1 SSDVSQSVMAAD
13 KPPPETRPSS
23 TRSRNGCVQCRSR
36 RVRCDEKR
44 PSCVASATRNPE
56 VLQNTMLVS
65 ALHYAWNK
73 GDLAAFEPTFLFHKI
88 ESIKQVNTWLTTSS
102 RAKEILRCAK
112 YISTLCFVECCLG
125 NFAVAESHL
134 NGLAIYLSTKDRET
148 LRQECDC
155 DVDLE
160 LTDRYLVVASNMI
173 HSTKSR
179 LAEVVPPEVISQPL
193 DTDLEVPELSRMI
206 HKMHLSEAN
215 GPELR
220 LRAFRM
226 VPFFFGS
233 IPPGREPK
241 DLDMFPAISI
251 LRPIT
256 ELAMPTNSK
265 DRGDPDIPMP
275 WNVWNSGAPS
285 KLLYTVITAHIQ
297 SFSNKIPLP
306 THGEPVYVSGWSGF
320 CSAVDFYL
328 TTVLAVCNQGLPPQR
343 ILHYLKVD
351 IIKRDLQNGP
361 SLFDSMNTET
371 RNLWFWKA
379 FMCALRTLCLDSELD
394 EVYESFNL
402 ERCTLYI
409 VICGLANRSGEKGAV
424 QGTLAKNKCQSRTPR
439 NTIVLKKNRSILSRH
454 IWVQV
459 DLVKPKFYLLKSIL
473 FPNSGAMS
481 QEIPESENNLVHKV
495 KHHKATARFKVEL
508 WQKRHSIV
516 ALIKHHLGLGADDT
530 CTVLASEEWMQ
541 GVFNICVIVDMT
553 TGNLSK
559 KLIFRCP
566 IPPHAGQHPG
576 TIDEKVE
583 CEVATY
589 IWMQQYCPDIRIPH
603 LLAFGFT
610 DDSSFIHIQQTSVCT
625 RVWRKT
631 WKWIY
636 RCLGYPVLSDY
647 VHDEAAPAVGTAY
660 MLLEHIGPETGT
672 MLSSTWAN
680 HFSDRARRKT
690 LFTGLARTM
699 LSLARIPQQ
708 QIGSFRFN
716 TLDCTIALSNRPLC
730 VTLAIFEQEGAPRT
744 IPEDRTYQNTDSFAS
759 DMLTLHDNYLLHD
772 PHAVRGRNDA
782 RERMALRALIRSV
795 THYFVLP
802 ERRSGPYLL
811 QATDLHPSNIFV
823 DEQWNITCIIDLEW
837 ICSLPLEMMTV
848 PYWITNCTSDEIIH
862 HYKDFDDARKELLSI
877 MDQELQH
884 VKMKHDIQITREMRE
899 SWASKRVW
907 YWKCIESTNCWLFVF
922 EDHILPLFST
932 AKGLVEGLR
941 DMCVFWQ
948 KDASKHIET
957 KVADERRYQLE
968 LRSLLKPDQSE
979 SKG

>member
-1 SSDVSQSVMAAD
+1 
-13 KPPPETRPSS
+13 
-23 TRSRNGCVQCRSR
+23 
-36 RVRCDEKR
+36 
-44 PSCVASATRNPE
+44 
-56 VLQNTMLVS
+56 MLIS

-134 NGLAIYLSTKDRET
+134 NGLAIYLSTKDREA
-148 LRQECDC
+148 LRKECDC

-179 LAEVVPPEVISQPL
+179 LAEVVPPEVISQPS

-306 THGEPVYVSGWSGF
+306 THGEPVYVSAWSGF

-361 SLFDSMNTET
+361 PLFDNMNTET

-379 FMCALRTLCLDSELD
+379 FIWEI
-394 EVYESFNL
+394 
-402 ERCTLYI
+402 LYI
-409 VICGLANRSGEKGAV
+409 ETK
-424 QGTLAKNKCQSRTPR
+424 
-439 NTIVLKKNRSILSRH
+439 NTIFLHLTPIS
-454 IWVQV
+454 
-459 DLVKPKFYLLKSIL
+459 FYLAFISFKDIHRNSIL

-481 QEIPESENNLVHKV
+481 QEIPESESNLVHKL
-495 KHHKATARFKVEL
+495 KHHKAALKFKREL
-508 WQKRHSIV
+508 WDKRNSIV
-516 ALIKHHLGLGADDT
+516 ALVKHHLRLDADDT
-530 CTVLASEEWMQ
+530 CTVLGRKTWMQ
-541 GVFNICVIVDMT
+541 GIFNICVLVEVT
-553 TGNLSK
+553 TGNSSK

-566 IPPHAGQHPG
+566 IPPHAGQYPS
-576 TIDEKVE
+576 TMDEKVG

-589 IWMQQYCPDIRIPH
+589 IWMQQYCPDIRIPN
-603 LLAFGFT
+603 LFAFGFT
-610 DDSSFIHIQQTSVCT
+610 DDRSFIHIERTPIYT
-625 RVWRKT
+625 RLWRKA

-636 RCLGYPVLSDY
+636 RSLGYPVLSDY
-647 VHDEAAPAVGTAY
+647 IRDKAAPVVGSAY
-660 MLLEHIGPETGT
+660 MLMEHIGPEIGK
-672 MLSSTWAN
+672 MLASTWFD
-680 HFSDRARRKT
+680 HLSDTARRKN
-690 LFTGLARTM
+690 LFTGIARTM

-708 QIGSFRFN
+708 HIGAFRFN
-716 TLDCTIALSNRPLC
+716 TLDCTIALSNRPLTC
-730 VTLAIFEQEGAPRT
+730 TVAVFEQQGAPRT
-744 IPEDRTYQNTDSFAS
+744 IPEDRVYQNTDSFAS

-772 PHAVRGRNDA
+772 PHAVRNKADA
-782 RERMALRALIRSV
+782 RERMALRTLIRSV
-795 THYFVLP
+795 AHFFVLP

-811 QATDLHPSNIFV
+811 QPTDLHPSNVFV
-823 DEQWNITCIIDLEW
+823 DEQWNVTCLIDLEW
-837 ICSLPLEMMTV
+837 ICALPLEMMSV
-848 PYWITNCTSDEIIH
+848 PSWITNCTLDEIAER
-862 HYKDFDDARKELLSI
+862 YEDFDNARKEFLSI
-877 MDQELQH
+877 MDKELQH
-884 VKMKHDIQITREMRE
+884 VQMEHDIQITRVMRE
-899 SWASKRVW
+899 SWESKGVW
-907 YWKCIESTNCWLFVF
+907 YWFCIESVNCWLFVF
-922 EDHILPLFST
+922 ESHILPMFSS
-932 AKGLVEGLR
+932 AKELVKDLKK
-941 DMCVFWQ
+941 MSLLWH
-948 KDASKHIET
+948 KDARKHIQT
-957 KVADERRYQLE
+957 KAADERRYQLE

-979 SKG
+979 SKE

>member
-1 SSDVSQSVMAAD
+1 MAAD
-13 KPPPETRPSS
+13 KPPETRPSS
-23 TRSRNGCVQCRSR
+23 TRSRNGCLQCRSR

-44 PSCVASATRNPE
+44 PSCNNCVIKKLACSYVPILPLRERRAATRPGEQTPWVVQKSTSLPPARIFARPGYDFLDPFDALPIKMPLKSKELLHYFLQAGATIGPLPVNPNDCVASATRNPE

-343 ILHYLKVD
+343 VLHYLKVD
-351 IIKRDLQNGP
+351 IVKRDLQNGP
-361 SLFDSMNTET
+361 PLFDSMNTET

-379 FMCALRTLCLDSELD
+379 FMCALS
-394 EVYESFNL
+394 
-402 ERCTLYI
+402 
-409 VICGLANRSGEKGAV
+409 
-424 QGTLAKNKCQSRTPR
+424 
-439 NTIVLKKNRSILSRH
+439 
-454 IWVQV
+454 
-459 DLVKPKFYLLKSIL
+459 
-473 FPNSGAMS
+473 AME
-481 QEIPESENNLVHKV
+481 QQIPETEINLVHQF
-495 KHHKATARFKVEL
+495 KHQDVSERFKFEL
-508 WQKRHSIV
+508 WQKRDSIA
-516 ALIKHHLGLGADDT
+516 ALIRHHLQLHAGDT
-530 CTVLASEEWMQ
+530 CIVLPHEKWIH
-541 GVFNICVIVDMT
+541 GCFNVCVQAQVT
-553 TGNLSK
+553 AGNSTK
-559 KLIFRCP
+559 KFIFRCP
-566 IPPHAGQHPG
+566 IPPHAGQQYPG
-576 TIDEKVE
+576 IIDEKVG

-589 IWMQQYCPDIRIPH
+589 IWMQQHCPEIRIPD
-603 LLAFGFT
+603 LFAFGFT
-610 DDSSFIHIQQTSVCT
+610 DDSSFIHIQQTSIFT
-625 RVWRKT
+625 GLWRKA
-631 WKWIY
+631 WKCIY
-636 RCLGYPVLSDY
+636 QCLRYPVLSDY
-647 VHDEAAPAVGTAY
+647 VRDKAAPAVGTAY
-660 MLLEHIGPETGT
+660 MLLEYIGPETGE
-672 MLSSTWAN
+672 MLSLTWFD
-680 HFSDRARRKT
+680 HWSDTARRKN
-690 LFTGLARTM
+690 LFAGMSRIM
-699 LSLARIPQQ
+699 LSLARVPQQ
-708 QIGSFRFN
+708 KIGSFRFN
-716 TLDCTIALSNRPLC
+716 TLDCTIALSNRPLMC
-730 VTLAIFEQEGAPRT
+730 SLAIFEQQGTPRT
-744 IPEDRTYQNTDSFAS
+744 IRQDQVYQNTDSFVS
-759 DMLTLHDNYLLHD
+759 DMLTLHDNHLIHN
-772 PHAVRGRNDA
+772 PHAVRDEEDA
-782 RERMALRALIRSV
+782 EERITLRTLLRVLA
-795 THYFVLP
+795 HFFVLP

-811 QATDLHPSNIFV
+811 QLTDFHQSNIFV
-823 DEQWNITCIIDLEW
+823 DKEWNVTCMIDLEW
-837 ICSLPLEMMTV
+837 ICALPVEMMRV
-848 PYWITNCTSDEIIH
+848 PFWLTNRRFERIVD
-862 HYKDFDDARKELLSI
+862 HYEDFDDARKEFLSS
-877 MDQELQH
+877 MDQELEH
-884 VKMKHDIQITREMRE
+884 VEVEHDIQITRTMRQ
-899 SWASKRVW
+899 SWDSKGVW
-907 YWKCIESTNCWLFVF
+907 YWACIESTNGWLFVL
-922 EDHILPLFST
+922 EDHIIPMFSSV
-932 AKGLVEGLR
+932 KGLVDDLKQ
-941 DMCVFWQ
+941 MYFFWQ
-948 KDASKHIET
+948 KDARKHIET
-957 KVADERRYQLE
+957 KAADERRYQLK
-968 LRSLLKPDQSE
+968 LRSLFQSSQQLPKE
-979 SKG
+979 

>member
-1 SSDVSQSVMAAD
+1 MAAD

-44 PSCVASATRNPE
+44 PSCNNCVIKKLACSYVPILPLRERRAATRPGEQTPWVVQKSTSLPPARIFARPGYDFLDPFDALPIKMPLKSKELLHYFLQAGATIGPLPVDPNDCVASATRNPE

-306 THGEPVYVSGWSGF
+306 NHGEPVYVSGWSGF

-343 ILHYLKVD
+343 VLHYLKVD

-361 SLFDSMNTET
+361 PLFDSMNTET

-379 FMCALRTLCLDSELD
+379 FMCALILPHEKWIHGC
-394 EVYESFNL
+394 FNV
-402 ERCTLYI
+402 C
-409 VICGLANRSGEKGAV
+409 V
-424 QGTLAKNKCQSRTPR
+424 QAQVTAGNST
-439 NTIVLKKNRSILSRH
+439 KK
-454 IWVQV
+454 
-459 DLVKPKFYLLKSIL
+459 F
-473 FPNSGAMS
+473 
-481 QEIPESENNLVHKV
+481 
-495 KHHKATARFKVEL
+495 
-508 WQKRHSIV
+508 
-516 ALIKHHLGLGADDT
+516 
-530 CTVLASEEWMQ
+530 
-541 GVFNICVIVDMT
+541 
-553 TGNLSK
+553 
-559 KLIFRCP
+559 IFRCP
-566 IPPHAGQHPG
+566 IPPHAGQQYSG
-576 TIDEKVE
+576 IIDEKVG

-589 IWMQQYCPDIRIPH
+589 IWMQQHCPEIRIPD
-603 LLAFGFT
+603 LFAFGFT
-610 DDSSFIHIQQTSVCT
+610 DDSSFIHIKQTSIFT
-625 RVWRKT
+625 GLWRKA
-631 WKWIY
+631 WKCIY
-636 RCLGYPVLSDY
+636 QCLRYPVLSDY
-647 VHDEAAPAVGTAY
+647 VRDKAAPAVGTAY
-660 MLLEHIGPETGT
+660 MLLEYIGPETGE
-672 MLSSTWAN
+672 MLSLTWFD
-680 HFSDRARRKT
+680 HWSDTARRKN
-690 LFTGLARTM
+690 LFAGMSRIM
-699 LSLARIPQQ
+699 LSLARVPQQ
-708 QIGSFRFN
+708 KIGSFRFN
-716 TLDCTIALSNRPLC
+716 TLDCTIALSNRPLMC
-730 VTLAIFEQEGAPRT
+730 SLAIFEQQGTPRT
-744 IPEDRTYQNTDSFAS
+744 IRQDQVYQNTDSFVS
-759 DMLTLHDNYLLHD
+759 DMLTLHDNHLIHN
-772 PHAVRGRNDA
+772 PHAVRDEEDA
-782 RERMALRALIRSV
+782 EERITLRTLLRVLA
-795 THYFVLP
+795 HFFVLP

-811 QATDLHPSNIFV
+811 QLTDFHQSNIFV
-823 DEQWNITCIIDLEW
+823 DKEWNVTCMIDLEW
-837 ICSLPLEMMTV
+837 ICALPVEMMRV
-848 PYWITNCTSDEIIH
+848 PFWLTNRRFERIVD
-862 HYKDFDDARKELLSI
+862 HYEDFDDARKEFLSS
-877 MDQELQH
+877 MDQELEH
-884 VKMKHDIQITREMRE
+884 VEVEHDIQITRTMRQ
-899 SWASKRVW
+899 SWDSKGVW
-907 YWKCIESTNCWLFVF
+907 YWACIESTNGWLFVL
-922 EDHILPLFST
+922 EDHIIPMFSSV
-932 AKGLVEGLR
+932 KGLVDDLKQ
-941 DMCVFWQ
+941 MYFFWQ
-948 KDASKHIET
+948 KDARKHIET
-957 KVADERRYQLE
+957 KAADERRYQLK
-968 LRSLLKPDQSE
+968 LRSLFQSSQQLPKE
-979 SKG
+979 

>member
-1 SSDVSQSVMAAD
+1 
-13 KPPPETRPSS
+13 
-23 TRSRNGCVQCRSR
+23 
-36 RVRCDEKR
+36 
-44 PSCVASATRNPE
+44 
-56 VLQNTMLVS
+56 MLVS

-306 THGEPVYVSGWSGF
+306 NHGEPVYVSGWSGF

-343 ILHYLKVD
+343 VLHYLKVD

-361 SLFDSMNTET
+361 PLFDSMNTET

-379 FMCALRTLCLDSELD
+379 FMCALS
-394 EVYESFNL
+394 
-402 ERCTLYI
+402 
-409 VICGLANRSGEKGAV
+409 
-424 QGTLAKNKCQSRTPR
+424 
-439 NTIVLKKNRSILSRH
+439 
-454 IWVQV
+454 
-459 DLVKPKFYLLKSIL
+459 
-473 FPNSGAMS
+473 AME
-481 QEIPESENNLVHKV
+481 QQIPETEINLVHQF
-495 KHHKATARFKVEL
+495 KHQDVSERFKFEL
-508 WQKRHSIV
+508 WQKRDSIA
-516 ALIKHHLGLGADDT
+516 ALIRHHLQLHAGDT
-530 CTVLASEEWMQ
+530 CIVLPHEKWIH
-541 GVFNICVIVDMT
+541 GCFNVCVQAQVT
-553 TGNLSK
+553 AGNSTK
-559 KLIFRCP
+559 KFIFRCP
-566 IPPHAGQHPG
+566 IPPHAGQQYPG
-576 TIDEKVE
+576 IIDEKVG

-589 IWMQQYCPDIRIPH
+589 IWMQQHCPEIRIPD
-603 LLAFGFT
+603 LFAFGFT
-610 DDSSFIHIQQTSVCT
+610 DDSSFIHIQQTSIFT
-625 RVWRKT
+625 GLWRKA
-631 WKWIY
+631 WKCIY
-636 RCLGYPVLSDY
+636 QCLRYPVLSDY
-647 VHDEAAPAVGTAY
+647 VRDKAAPAVGTAY
-660 MLLEHIGPETGT
+660 MLLEYIGPETGE
-672 MLSSTWAN
+672 MLSLTWFD
-680 HFSDRARRKT
+680 HWSDTARRKN
-690 LFTGLARTM
+690 LFAGMSRIM
-699 LSLARIPQQ
+699 LSLARVPQQ
-708 QIGSFRFN
+708 KIGSFRFN
-716 TLDCTIALSNRPLC
+716 TLDCTIALSNRPLMC
-730 VTLAIFEQEGAPRT
+730 SLAIFEQQGTPRT
-744 IPEDRTYQNTDSFAS
+744 IRQDQVYQNTDSFVS
-759 DMLTLHDNYLLHD
+759 DMLTLHDNHLIHN
-772 PHAVRGRNDA
+772 PHAVRDEEDA
-782 RERMALRALIRSV
+782 EERITLRTLLRVLA
-795 THYFVLP
+795 HFFVLP

-811 QATDLHPSNIFV
+811 QLTDFHQSNIFV
-823 DEQWNITCIIDLEW
+823 DKEWNVTCMIDLEW
-837 ICSLPLEMMTV
+837 ICALPVEMMRV
-848 PYWITNCTSDEIIH
+848 PFWLTNRRFERIVD
-862 HYKDFDDARKELLSI
+862 HYKDFDDARKEFLSS
-877 MDQELQH
+877 MDQELEH
-884 VKMKHDIQITREMRE
+884 VEVEHDIQITRTMRQ
-899 SWASKRVW
+899 SWDSKGVW
-907 YWKCIESTNCWLFVF
+907 YWACIESTNGWLFVL
-922 EDHILPLFST
+922 EDHIIPMFSSV
-932 AKGLVEGLR
+932 KGLVDDLKQ
-941 DMCVFWQ
+941 MYFFWQ
-948 KDASKHIET
+948 KDARKHIET
-957 KVADERRYQLE
+957 KAADERRYQLK
-968 LRSLLKPDQSE
+968 LRSLFQSSQQLPKE
-979 SKG
+979 